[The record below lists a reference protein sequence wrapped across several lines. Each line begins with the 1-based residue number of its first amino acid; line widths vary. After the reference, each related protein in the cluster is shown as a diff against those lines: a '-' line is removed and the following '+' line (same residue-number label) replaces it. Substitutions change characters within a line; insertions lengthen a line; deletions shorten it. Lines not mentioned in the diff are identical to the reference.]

1 MSPRKQILWR
11 KQDLYQYRTDVWAN
25 TFSSLWL
32 LELRSFFKSNVIS
45 FSLICT
51 YQSKIFTLP
60 CLDNIIEFKIILHN
74 FLTIH
79 TNFLNFSQAWEVDTC
94 RGHYNNVSC
103 VIFHPRQDLIVSNS
117 EDKSIRVWDMSKR
130 TCLHTFRRE
139 HDRFWVVAS
148 HPSLNIFAAGHDSG
162 MVVFKLERERPAFAI
177 HGNILFYV
185 KVITVF
191 CSFIKLYLLCSH
203 QNLSMLMILKL
214 ISTVRYE
221 I

>member
-1 MSPRKQILWR
+1 ML
-11 KQDLYQYRTDVWAN
+11 
-25 TFSSLWL
+25 
-32 LELRSFFKSNVIS
+32 S

-51 YQSKIFTLP
+51 YQSKIFTWH
-60 CLDNIIEFKIILHN
+60 CFDNIIEFKFILHN
-74 FLTIH
+74 FLTVPI
-79 TNFLNFSQAWEVDTC
+79 FSIFSQAWEVDTC

-191 CSFIKLYLLCSH
+191 FFSPFIK
-203 QNLSMLMILKL
+203 
-214 ISTVRYE
+214 
-221 I
+221 